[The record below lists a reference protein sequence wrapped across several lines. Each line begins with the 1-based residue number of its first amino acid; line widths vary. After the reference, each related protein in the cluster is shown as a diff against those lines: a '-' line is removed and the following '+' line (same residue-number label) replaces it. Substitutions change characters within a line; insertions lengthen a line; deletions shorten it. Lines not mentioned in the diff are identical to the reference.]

1 MSAGYAK
8 GETVVTQLSRIDSRA
23 TNARIR
29 YALSR
34 SVALYGE
41 YVQFN
46 YYYVNGLGNPGS
58 FLPGVFHER
67 GLRIGAMLW
76 KPVF

>member
-1 MSAGYAK
+1 M
-8 GETVVTQLSRIDSRA
+8 TNLSRVDSRVA
-23 TNARIR
+23 NARIR

-46 YYYVNGLGNPGS
+46 YYYVNGLGNLGS
-58 FLPGVFHER
+58 LLPSVFHEH